1 MIGRRALAALPFAS
15 SALLGAALASPAVA
29 QEAWPTRSLRFVVP
43 YPPGG
48 ASDFIAR
55 IAAEHMSRTLGQPI
69 VIENRGGAAGNLGT
83 EQVARAAA
91 DGYTLGLGAIGTLA
105 VNRFLFRSLP
115 FNPDADFIPVSL
127 LALVPNLMVVPPSLP
142 VNTVAEFVAWA
153 KAQGTAVNFGSIG
166 NGTSQH
172 LAGVQF
178 NMLTGTQMVHV
189 PYRES
194 AQVNT
199 DLMEGRVQVL
209 FQSISGA
216 VTDLAKT
223 GRMKALAV
231 TGEDRVPAFAEL
243 PTLKEVGINVT
254 TVGWFGL
261 VVPAGVPQRV
271 VDKLEAAAEAAMRD
285 PAVVARVTASGSVAR
300 AQGSSAF
307 SVFIAEETERL
318 RAIVRASGATAD

>member
-1 MIGRRALAALPFAS
+1 MIGRRTLLALPALATP
-15 SALLGAALASPAVA
+15 ALA
-29 QEAWPTRSLRFVVP
+29 QGEWPVRPLRFIVP

-48 ASDFIAR
+48 ASDFVAR
-55 IAAEHMSRTLGQPI
+55 IAAEQMSRRLGQPI
-69 VIENRGGAAGNLGT
+69 VIENRGGAGGNLGT
-83 EQVARAAA
+83 EQVARAAP
-91 DGYTLGLGAIGTLA
+91 DGYTMGLAAVGTMA
-105 VNRFLFRSLP
+105 VNRFLFRTLP
-115 FNPDADFIPVSL
+115 FNPDGDFIPVSL
-127 LALVPNLMVVPPSLP
+127 LAVVPNLMVVPPTLP
-142 VNTVAEFVAWA
+142 VNSVAEFTAWA
-153 KAQGTAVNFGSIG
+153 KAQGGAVNFGSIG

-194 AQVNT
+194 AQANT

-231 TGEDRVPAFAEL
+231 TGAERVPAFADL
-243 PTLKEVGINVT
+243 PTLREAGVDVT
-254 TVGWFGL
+254 TTGWFGL
-261 VVPAGVPQRV
+261 ILPAGVPQRV
-271 VDKLEAAAEAAMRD
+271 VDKLEAAAEASMAD
-285 PAVVARVTASGSVAR
+285 PAVQARVAAGGSIAR

-307 SVFIAEETERL
+307 TIFIAEETERM

>member
-1 MIGRRALAALPFAS
+1 MTPRRAL
-15 SALLGAALASPAVA
+15 LLAPLASPAFA
-29 QEAWPTRSLRFVVP
+29 QAEWPTRPMRFIVP

-55 IAAEHMSRTLGQPI
+55 IAAEHMSRSLGQPI

-83 EQVARAAA
+83 EQIARATP
-91 DGYTLGLGAIGTLA
+91 DGYTMGLGAIGTLA
-105 VNRFLFRSLP
+105 VNRFLFRSMP
-115 FNPDADFIPVSL
+115 YNTEADLTPVSL
-127 LALVPNLMVVPPSLP
+127 LALVPNLMVVPPTLP
-142 VNTVAEFVAWA
+142 VSTVAEFTAWA
-153 KAQGTAVNFGSIG
+153 KAQGNAVSFGSIG

-209 FQSISGA
+209 FQSISGP
-216 VTDLAKT
+216 VTDLAKS

-231 TGEDRVPAFAEL
+231 TGEDRVPAFPDL
-243 PTLKEVGINVT
+243 PTLKESGINVT

-261 VVPAGVPQRV
+261 VLPAHVPQRI

-285 PAVVARVTASGSVAR
+285 PAVIARVTASGSLAR
-300 AQGSSAF
+300 ARGASHFAI
-307 SVFIAEETERL
+307 FIAEETERL